1 MTIRHFLKLADF
13 SAQELNHMLE
23 RALWI
28 KQQQKAGTPY
38 RPFEGKVLL
47 MILQRK

>member
-13 SAQELNHMLE
+13 TADELNHMLE

-28 KQQQKAGTPY
+28 TKQQTARTQY
-38 RPFEGKVLL
+38 RPIEGKVL
-47 MILQRK
+47 